1 MKLMLFRHLW
11 GVTMPWD
18 DAFTLFKRKGY
29 QGIECRLQVPQ
40 RRGEF
45 RDLLDSHNL
54 EYIPHI
60 YTEGKSVRDHIKSF
74 RAQVTAAKAMRPR
87 LINAQS
93 GADHFSESDS
103 NYFFEEVLKI
113 ESQTGVPV
121 AHETHRSRILF
132 NPWITSRL
140 LERFAGLK
148 LCCDFSHWVCVC
160 ERLLD
165 DQLKI
170 IRRCAGHCLHLH
182 ARVGYEQGPQV
193 PDPRAPEY
201 KRHLESHEKWW
212 RMIWAAQKRRGLKV
226 STLTP
231 EFGPPAYLH
240 TLPFTEAPVS
250 NLHEICDWQARRQ
263 TAAFA
268 RHLSW

>member
-1 MKLMLFRHLW
+1 MQLMLFRHLW
-11 GVTMPWD
+11 GVTTPWV
-18 DAFTLFKRKGY
+18 DAFPLFKRKRY
-29 QGIECRLQVPQ
+29 QGIECRLPPPQ
-40 RRGEF
+40 KRGEF
-45 RDLLDSHNL
+45 RDLLDFHNL
-54 EYIPHI
+54 QYIPHI
-60 YTEGKSVRDHIKSF
+60 FTEGQNVRDHIKSF
-74 RAQVTAAKAMRPR
+74 RSQVAAAKSMGPHF
-87 LINAQS
+87 INAQS

-103 NYFFEEVLKI
+103 TCFFGEVLKI
-113 ESQTGVPV
+113 ESQAGLPV

-140 LERFAGLK
+140 LERFADLK

-170 IRRCAGHCLHLH
+170 IRQCADHCLHLH

-201 KRHLESHEKWW
+201 KRHVELHEKWW
-212 RMIWAAQKRRGLKV
+212 QLIWTAQKTRGLKV

-231 EFGPPAYLH
+231 EFGPPGYLH
-240 TLPFTEAPVS
+240 TLPFTEVPVS
-250 NLHEICDWQARRQ
+250 NLHEICDWQAQRQ
-263 TAAFA
+263 AAAFA
-268 RHLSW
+268 RHASW